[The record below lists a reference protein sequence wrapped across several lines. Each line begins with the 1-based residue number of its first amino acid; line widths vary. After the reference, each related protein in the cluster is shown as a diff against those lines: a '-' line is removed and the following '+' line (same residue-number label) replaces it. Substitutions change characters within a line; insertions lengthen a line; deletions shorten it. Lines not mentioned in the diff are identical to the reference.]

1 MLRYTHKVA
10 GLYITSDTAT
20 LAYENIL
27 KAGFKPEQVR
37 LIEPHDPHAS
47 AKIEPEGKEVGR
59 FTIHGIEAGIAVG
72 IVSGILLVIAL
83 QSIADA
89 LFASAPFWGPA
100 LIVIYSTMLGA
111 VAGGI
116 AGLRPREYL
125 LAGRILDR
133 IKGRHY
139 AVLVHTKDKQELS
152 RAHDLIRS
160 TAPESEYAY

>member
-10 GLYITSDTAT
+10 GLYITSDTAN

-47 AKIEPEGKEVGR
+47 AKIEPEGAEVGR
-59 FTIHGIEAGIAVG
+59 FTVHGIEVGIAIG
-72 IVSGILLVIAL
+72 MFSGVLLVVAL
-83 QSIADA
+83 KNLAGA
-89 LFASAPFWGPA
+89 LFASAPLWGPA
-100 LIVIYSTMLGA
+100 LIIIYSTMLGA

-116 AGLRPREYL
+116 AVLRPRENL

-139 AVLVHTKDKQELS
+139 AVLVHTKNKQELS